1 MNSVS
6 PKENKGTEESNQ
18 GSGPGAASEN
28 KPVMSVVPAASH
40 QMNLGGSFDMVEDL
54 SGKQMIEKAFHE
66 AGYTVHTNK
75 KRVRWFGN
83 DLMAFDRVPQGEIG
97 SVETI
102 GVNRPKVEPK
112 PGYEWIP
119 IKMTPDSGACEHVG
133 NPRQFA
139 SFGEVK
145 VTSAV
150 KQGVK
155 YGTASGHSIPNLGQ
169 IDLDVITDDG
179 ANTQL
184 SLQMADVTKTLLSVK
199 RMTKA
204 GNRVVFDSDGSYVQN
219 KSTGFK
225 TGIAEEN
232 GTYSM
237 VVWTQAR
244 KGVKQFN

>member
-1 MNSVS
+1 
-6 PKENKGTEESNQ
+6 
-18 GSGPGAASEN
+18 
-28 KPVMSVVPAASH
+28 
-40 QMNLGGSFDMVEDL
+40 MVENM
-54 SGKQMIEKAFHE
+54 SGKQMIEQAFHE
-66 AGYTVHTNK
+66 AGYVVHTNR
-75 KRVRWFGN
+75 KRGKWFGN
-83 DLMAFDRVPQGEIG
+83 DLMVFDRVSQGEID
-97 SVETI
+97 SVEKI
-102 GVNRPKVEPK
+102 GANKPKIAPK
-112 PGYEWIP
+112 PGFEWIP

-133 NPRQFA
+133 NPKQFA
-139 SFGEVK
+139 SFSEVK
-145 VTSAV
+145 LTSAV

-169 IDLDVITDDG
+169 VDLDVITDDG

-204 GNRVVFDSDGSYVQN
+204 GNRVVFDSEGSYVQN
-219 KSTGFK
+219 KATGFK

-244 KGVKQFN
+244 KGVSQSNRFDALASLEEDEQQFASDFQRPA